1 MKDRPRAAVDHEGDC
16 SADSGN
22 KGIHLRLHPRLQ
34 KATGNHGDRTEVLGR
49 MRSRR
54 EWGRGEDRLLAENV
68 FELFRGRRK
77 GARLAF
83 LLRCYL
89 RTDATDAAVEGSDA
103 F

>member
-1 MKDRPRAAVDHEGDC
+1 
-16 SADSGN
+16 
-22 KGIHLRLHPRLQ
+22 
-34 KATGNHGDRTEVLGR
+34 